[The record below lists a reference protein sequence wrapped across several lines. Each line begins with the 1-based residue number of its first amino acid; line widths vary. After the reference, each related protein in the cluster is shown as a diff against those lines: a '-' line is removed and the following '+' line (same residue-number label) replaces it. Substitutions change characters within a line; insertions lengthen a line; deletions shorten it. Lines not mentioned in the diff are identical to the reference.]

1 MNDIV
6 STRNTIVGIK
16 TIVIGTN
23 VLCVDA
29 VPLIP
34 TGDTA
39 ELFWREQKHCA
50 VAISF
55 IQSRDKTELFWWSP
69 LYLLHVDAISFI

>member
-1 MNDIV
+1 M
-6 STRNTIVGIK
+6 
-16 TIVIGTN
+16 
-23 VLCVDA
+23 DA

-55 IQSRDKTELFWWSP
+55 IQSRDKTELFWWEP
-69 LYLLHVDAISFI
+69 LYLLRVDAISFI